1 MAKATGNISQKPV
14 VVKLNKEQIAVLDMV
29 VANGDYN
36 GRSHAIR
43 ELLLPALNAG
53 VTAMNTGSGTRA
65 MYTWIKEMKK
75 LTKRMDDVAKN
86 AKNYRTD
93 RDQVELDI
101 GLPPVRIEPL
111 PTWGGSKIVIWTN
124 KNLRL
129 TPINTEVFAKHVMN
143 GI

>member
-53 VTAMNTGSGTRA
+53 VTAMNTGSGGRA
-65 MYTWIKEMKK
+65 MITWIKEMKK

-111 PTWGGSKIVIWTN
+111 PT
-124 KNLRL
+124 
-129 TPINTEVFAKHVMN
+129 
-143 GI
+143 